1 LDVSELKPKD
11 AKAVEEMDAVYIEVF
26 GNEQHEKPVTRKKE
40 LGN

>member
-1 LDVSELKPKD
+1 
-11 AKAVEEMDAVYIEVF
+11 MDAVYIEVF